1 MWASEECSSYCL
13 ASSRPSHG
21 VQHHVCHTTHP
32 HSLHGPPDNSSERR
46 SIQIFQMSRILLQNF
61 NILPLKV
68 GSCEVGVP
76 VLSRNEVTGILIRT
90 GATEQLSLSLSEK
103 QFPVWA
109 PQIVEVRGEEWGPA
123 HTFLII
129 ICRLDF
135 SSPPAHHHHDA
146 SRTSARTFIIRIVD
160 PEKHRIIT
168 GVCISVYATTFP
180 W

>member
-1 MWASEECSSYCL
+1 MKQWQCPGNCGDCL
-13 ASSRPSHG
+13 RCEPVRSVPVTVLPHHG
-21 VQHHVCHTTHP
+21 LLTLSTVYH
-32 HSLHGPPDNSSERR
+32 HSLHGPFDNSSERR

-109 PQIVEVRGEEWGPA
+109 PQIVEVRGEDWGPA

-135 SSPPAHHHHDA
+135 SSLLLPI
-146 SRTSARTFIIRIVD
+146 TIMT
-160 PEKHRIIT
+160 HRAPQQ
-168 GVCISVYATTFP
+168 GLLL
-180 W
+180 